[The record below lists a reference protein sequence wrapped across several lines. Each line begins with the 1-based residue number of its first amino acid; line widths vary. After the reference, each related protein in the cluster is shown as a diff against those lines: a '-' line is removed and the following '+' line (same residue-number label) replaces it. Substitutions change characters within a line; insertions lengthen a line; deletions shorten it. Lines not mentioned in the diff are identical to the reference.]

1 MKDAINACSDAWT
14 PKPQS
19 PRSMQRVERYEKEE
33 FDVDQELTLL
43 IKKNDAALK
52 RDTASV
58 EDALANDEDMKE
70 ILLDIVKM
78 QWTMRKKTE
87 EVKREDREGTPPRKD
102 WCTTF

>member
-1 MKDAINACSDAWT
+1 
-14 PKPQS
+14 
-19 PRSMQRVERYEKEE
+19 MQRVERYEKEE